1 MCNVSIQE
9 QETQTGSKEKF
20 PQVTFQGGTEGC
32 KTTSSSEDIETLNQ
46 K

>member
-9 QETQTGSKEKF
+9 QEAQTGSKEKF
-20 PQVTFQGGTEGC
+20 PQVTFQAL
-32 KTTSSSEDIETLNQ
+32 KDVKKTSSSEDIETLNQ